1 MKKAFTLAEVLIT
14 LGIIGIVAAMTLPAL
29 MADYRAKEL
38 EVRFKKAYST
48 IWNIHMC
55 MINDYDGVYSN
66 FIISDLY
73 QSNDSAL
80 TQNMKYAYID
90 AFLKYVNGG
99 KICTYKNSHLSC
111 SGNKGV
117 PAEYKTYDGSRNA
130 HLTEDTVTDRTVVSN
145 DAMTFFFG
153 NSIWRNARIYV
164 DTNGS
169 IKGPNRL
176 GFDLFAFDIDKTDKI
191 VPAKNTAGN
200 VDDDGNSVAVN
211 ECSINKSNTYYNG
224 FGCSQFALSDRNPDY
239 PELSYWKNLP
249 K

>member
-1 MKKAFTLAEVLIT
+1 MF
-14 LGIIGIVAAMTLPAL
+14 
-29 MADYRAKEL
+29 
-38 EVRFKKAYST
+38 
-48 IWNIHMC
+48 
-55 MINDYDGVYSN
+55 
-66 FIISDLY
+66 
-73 QSNDSAL
+73 
-80 TQNMKYAYID
+80 
-90 AFLKYVNGG
+90 
-99 KICTYKNSHLSC
+99 
-111 SGNKGV
+111 
-117 PAEYKTYDGSRNA
+117 
-130 HLTEDTVTDRTVVSN
+130 VSN

-224 FGCSQFALSDRNPDY
+224 FGCSQFALIDRNPDY

>member
-48 IWNIHMC
+48 IWNIHMR

-80 TQNMKYAYID
+80 TQNMKYAY
-90 AFLKYVNGG
+90 
-99 KICTYKNSHLSC
+99 
-111 SGNKGV
+111 
-117 PAEYKTYDGSRNA
+117 
-130 HLTEDTVTDRTVVSN
+130 
-145 DAMTFFFG
+145 
-153 NSIWRNARIYV
+153 
-164 DTNGS
+164 
-169 IKGPNRL
+169 
-176 GFDLFAFDIDKTDKI
+176 FDIDKTDKI

-224 FGCSQFALSDRNPDY
+224 FGCSQFALIDRNPDY